1 MRPYVLFVDDDE
13 SNLIVWET
21 ACSEQLAVL
30 TANGAER
37 ALELLR
43 SNEVGV
49 VVADQRMPGI
59 TGIELLERV
68 RDEFPDA
75 VRILITAYS
84 DLGAAIDAINRGHV
98 RRYLRK
104 PCALPE
110 LRAELVGALELYE
123 LRSRARAM
131 ERRLLH
137 TERVYGLGLVASGL
151 GRELA
156 GPASL
161 VRDSV
166 GFARNEVRSIAGS
179 VGVSGQDPR
188 TFLTKLLELEEWLG
202 RAHMGI
208 ERVVDLARSLELKP
222 NASDFGAV
230 DIGGVLRLALRIV
243 RGELRR
249 GADVELDI
257 RDVPAVRGTSAK
269 LGQVVLNL
277 LVNALEAVTAMPLSD
292 RLITVRLTE
301 DGSSVRLDVGDNGP
315 PIEDADLPGIFD
327 PLRLSN
333 SGRGIG
339 LGLAISK
346 ALVEEMGGAIR
357 VAPGT
362 GRGATFTV
370 LLRKSER
377 I

>member
-13 SNLIVWET
+13 SNLVVWET
-21 ACSEQLAVL
+21 ACSDQLAVL
-30 TANGAER
+30 TANGAEK
-37 ALELLR
+37 ALELLHT
-43 SNEVGV
+43 NEVGV

-110 LRAELVGALELYE
+110 LRAELLGALELYE

-156 GPASL
+156 GPVSL
-161 VRDSV
+161 VRESV
-166 GFARNEVRSIAGS
+166 ALARTEVRAIADRMA
-179 VGVSGQDPR
+179 VPGQDPR
-188 TFLTKLLELEEWLG
+188 AFLTKLIELEEWLG
-202 RAHMGI
+202 RALVGV

-222 NASDFGAV
+222 DASDFGVV
-230 DIGGVLRLALRIV
+230 DVGNVLRLALRIV

-257 RDVPAVRGTSAK
+257 RDAPPVRGTSAK

-277 LVNALEAVTAMPLSD
+277 LVNALEAVSSVPQSD
-292 RLITVRLTE
+292 RLITVRLSE
-301 DGSSVRLDVGDNGP
+301 DGGSVRLDVGDNGP
-315 PIEDADLPGIFD
+315 PIDEAELPRIFD

-333 SGRGIG
+333 AGRGVG

-346 ALVEEMGGAIR
+346 ALVDEMGGAIR
-357 VAPGT
+357 VASRPG
-362 GRGATFTV
+362 GGATFSV

-377 I
+377 A